1 MDKDLL
7 GILLVSIIVVCI
19 IFVIFI
25 YNAIIDLADG
35 MDSTNYKKTN
45 YTRAIG
51 FGICGIF
58 SGYILYQLINV
69 LILNVQL

>member
-1 MDKDLL
+1 MSKDLL
-7 GILLVSIIVVCI
+7 CILSISIIVVYI

-25 YNAIIDLADG
+25 YNSINDLADAI
-35 MDSTNYKKTN
+35 DSTSYKKSY
-45 YTRAIG
+45 YTKAIG

-69 LILNVQL
+69 LVLNL